1 MKDNLKQKIDL
12 LDGNDEYTE
21 DFNLFN
27 NITDEEL
34 DEDEIIIKQRLKK
47 NLFENVFGV

>member
-1 MKDNLKQKIDL
+1 M
-12 LDGNDEYTE
+12 LDGNDEEGE

-27 NITDEEL
+27 NIMDEEL
-34 DEDEIIIKQRLKK
+34 DEDEIIIKQKLKK